1 MLVGSP
7 APNSFK
13 RSVPEASRPREQ
25 VENHERACTQVLFQ
39 AVLYYIK
46 EIYGGHVHHT
56 NIIFDCETCTNLHGI
71 MSWVRWIS
79 LSV

>member
-13 RSVPEASRPREQ
+13 RSVPEASRLREQ

-39 AVLYYIK
+39 AVLYIK

-56 NIIFDCETCTNLHGI
+56 I
-71 MSWVRWIS
+71 
-79 LSV
+79 